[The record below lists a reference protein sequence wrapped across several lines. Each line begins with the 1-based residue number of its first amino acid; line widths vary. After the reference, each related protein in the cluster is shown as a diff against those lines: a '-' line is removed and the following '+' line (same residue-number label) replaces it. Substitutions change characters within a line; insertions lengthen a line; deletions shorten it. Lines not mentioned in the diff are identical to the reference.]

1 MEIIKNIFIVA
12 SNEFNDLMN
21 DVDEVL
27 RVEDKQERMTKGMQ
41 LTFQLN
47 EREDDTLIYKV
58 IRDAL
63 VNNLTPCLLIESLDE
78 RNEKLAKSLIAHVGE
93 CIISDESGEL
103 LDFVKD
109 ALMSK
114 ISVIVENDNLDVF
127 NDASPINMDAFQKGM
142 DIAREVKS
150 EHET

>member
-78 RNEKLAKSLIAHVGE
+78 RNEKLAKSLITHVGE

-109 ALMSK
+109 ALISK
-114 ISVIVENDNLDVF
+114 ISVMVENDNLDVF
-127 NDASPINMDAFQKGM
+127 NDALPINVDAFQKGM
-142 DIAREVKS
+142 DIAREMTS

>member
-47 EREDDTLIYKV
+47 EREDDTLVYKV

-78 RNEKLAKSLIAHVGE
+78 RNEKLAKSLITHVGE

-109 ALMSK
+109 ALISK

-127 NDASPINMDAFQKGM
+127 NDALPINVDAFQKGM

-150 EHET
+150 EYET